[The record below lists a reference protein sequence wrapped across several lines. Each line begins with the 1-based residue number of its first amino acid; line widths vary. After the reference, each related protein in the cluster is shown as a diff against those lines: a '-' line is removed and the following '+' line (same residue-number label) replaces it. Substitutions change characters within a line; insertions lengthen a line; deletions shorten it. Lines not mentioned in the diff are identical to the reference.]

1 MAESPAGIQHVQAL
15 LKADMAAFKPKFR
28 QAVTT
33 DVALLDTVMRYIL
46 RQKGKQ
52 MRPMFASWLAGE
64 RYSGRRDSICP
75 LLAVHHGRLSISP
88 IPAVS

>member
-1 MAESPAGIQHVQAL
+1 MAESPAGIRHVQAL

-52 MRPMFASWLAGE
+52 MRPMFVFLSARLHGGVDEHGQAID
-64 RYSGRRDSICP
+64 RAHRRRPD
-75 LLAVHHGRLSISP
+75 
-88 IPAVS
+88 